1 MLYKVWHRKDYWIY
15 VYFKC
20 TNSVLLYTASPVA
33 TAVVNPQVHSCSGR
47 RSGSTY
53 SVLNGTSHR
62 FRCQSTG
69 SPPLSSYWS
78 ISTLSTSENET
89 ATFSIMLSHNDEGRY
104 VCTVRNTAESDLE
117 DTEEVTV
124 KVYGE

>member
-1 MLYKVWHRKDYWIY
+1 MRLH
-15 VYFKC
+15 
-20 TNSVLLYTASPVA
+20 SVLLYTDPPVA
-33 TAVVNPQVHSCSGR
+33 TAVLNPQVHSCSGR

-53 SVLNGTSHR
+53 SALNGTSHR
-62 FRCQSTG
+62 FDCQSAG
-69 SPPLSSYWS
+69 SPPLSSYWN
-78 ISTLSTSENET
+78 ISTLSNVNRT
-89 ATFSIMLSHNDEGRY
+89 ATFSTMLSHNDEGMY

>member
-1 MLYKVWHRKDYWIY
+1 MH
-15 VYFKC
+15 
-20 TNSVLLYTASPVA
+20 SVLLYTDPPVA
-33 TAVVNPQVHSCSGR
+33 TGVVNPQVHSCSGR

-53 SVLNGTSHR
+53 SALNGTSHSFDCR
-62 FRCQSTG
+62 STG
-69 SPPLSSYWS
+69 SPPLSSHWN
-78 ISTLSTSENET
+78 ISTLSTTENET
-89 ATFSIMLSHNDEGRY
+89 ASFSTMLSHSDEGRY